1 MPEEPYSQE
10 LAALEHRVAVLTT
23 RLAEAKSVVAQWTDA
38 NASLSRSAAEARAE
52 NQGAGRGF
60 FRGLLGPKFRGAM
73 RSGAA
78 ASNAAIAKEVAE
90 KRARITDG
98 KRDAQELVR
107 KVQGELADAKQD
119 LKMVGSRFKS
129 KSQTRVAAGKVAN
142 QSLDLLQKLKQA
154 REAGLLTEEEFEQK
168 RRKLVAD
175 L

>member
-1 MPEEPYSQE
+1 MTNEAQSQT
-10 LAALEHRVAVLTT
+10 LANLEQKVTVLTT
-23 RLAEAKSVVAQWTDA
+23 KLADAKGVVAQWTDA

-60 FRGLLGPKFRGAM
+60 LGGFLGSKFRGAM
-73 RSGAA
+73 RFGAA

-90 KRARITDG
+90 KRARIADG

-107 KVQGELADAKQD
+107 QAQEELAIAKQD
-119 LKMVGSRFKS
+119 LKAASSSSRS
-129 KSQTRVAAGKVAN
+129 KAQTKVAAGKVAN

-154 REAGLLTEEEFEQK
+154 RDAGLLTEEEFEQK
-168 RRKLVAD
+168 RKKLVAD